1 MSITFKSWGLK
12 NDNSTYII
20 AEAGIN
26 HNGQL
31 DIAKQLISTAKT
43 CGADCVKFQK
53 RTVSRILTKE
63 GLERPYLTERS
74 FGPTYGEHKKFLEFS
89 NDEFVELFAHAQE
102 VGIHMT
108 ASGWDEE
115 SVDFLASIPVPF
127 LKMASA
133 DLTNFPLLEHAAKKG
148 LPIVLSTGM
157 SDMSTVENAYA
168 LVSKYNPRVAIMQC
182 TSTYPCKPKDIHLN
196 VLKTYAVA
204 FPNAMLGYSGH
215 EVGIATTVAAS
226 VLGAKVVERH
236 FTLDRTMKGG
246 DHAASLEP
254 AGLEY
259 VCKYVRVCESAMGS
273 PHKRK
278 QEAEEACFV
287 KLSKSVV
294 SAVEI
299 PVGTVI
305 TREMLTTKGP
315 GRGISPMDLH
325 LVVGKKALKDIE
337 EDSVMCWE
345 DAVAKETI

>member
-1 MSITFKSWGLK
+1 MTTFKNWGLK
-12 NDNSTYII
+12 QDESTYII

-26 HNGQL
+26 HNGQM
-31 DIAKQLISTAKT
+31 DIAKQLIQTAAER
-43 CGADCVKFQK
+43 GADCVKFQK

-89 NDEFVELFAHAQE
+89 NDQFLELFEFAKE

-157 SDMSTVENAYA
+157 SDFATVQKAYE
-168 LVSKYNPRVAIMQC
+168 LVQGFNPRVAIMQC
-182 TSTYPCKPKDIHLN
+182 TSTYPCKPEDIHLN
-196 VLKTYAVA
+196 VLQTYKLA
-204 FPNAMLGYSGH
+204 FPEAVLGYSGH

-254 AGLEY
+254 GGLEK
-259 VCKYVRVCESAMGS
+259 VCKYIRVCEQAMGS

-278 QEAEEACFV
+278 LDAEQACFV

-294 SAVEI
+294 SAIAI
-299 PVGTVI
+299 PAGTVI
-305 TREMLTTKGP
+305 TRDMLTTKGP
-315 GRGISPMDLH
+315 GRGISPMDMEK
-325 LVVGKKALKDIE
+325 VVGKAAMKDIP
-337 EDSVMCWE
+337 EDIVMCWNE
-345 DAVAKETI
+345 HVATNP

>member
-1 MSITFKSWGLK
+1 MATFKNWGLK
-12 NDNSTYII
+12 EDDSTYII

-26 HNGQL
+26 HNGEI
-31 DIAKQLISTAKT
+31 DIAKQLIQTAADN
-43 CGADCVKFQK
+43 GADCVKFQK

-89 NDEFVELFAHAQE
+89 NEQFLELFEFAKQ

-157 SDMSTVENAYA
+157 SDFATVQKAYE
-168 LVSKYNPRVAIMQC
+168 LVSSLNPRVAIMQC
-182 TSTYPCKPKDIHLN
+182 TSTYPCKPEDIHLN
-196 VLKTYAVA
+196 VLQTYKLA
-204 FPNAMLGYSGH
+204 FPRAVLGYSGH

-254 AGLEY
+254 GGLEK
-259 VCKYVRVCESAMGS
+259 VCKYIRVCEQAMGS

-278 QEAEEACFV
+278 LDAEQACFV

-294 SAVEI
+294 SAVSI
-299 PVGTVI
+299 PAGTVI
-305 TREMLTTKGP
+305 TRDMLTTKGP
-315 GRGISPMDLH
+315 GRGISPMDMDK
-325 LVVGKKALKDIE
+325 VVGKKAIKEIP
-337 EDSVMCWE
+337 EDSVMCWDE
-345 DAVAKETI
+345 HVANE